1 MMCRRSPGSHV
12 SSSMPRTRLMVSK
25 RMRACRARLPLT
37 AARPDLNGTA
47 RSPYFDTVERVA
59 LQRIERRGPASSA
72 VSEAATETSPFGRSP
87 RRERPSGTV
96 SDGREVHSDA
106 SNRFPPHPSQW
117 RVEAACRRRDDASAE
132 PTRATATA
140 VSMTGGTRTFCRLD
154 RLVLLQLAVESAPHC
169 LLHERIR
176 ASGLTQPCSPDYC
189 RRGTE
194 PCIHHASCSPTSRC
208 QEPMD

>member
-1 MMCRRSPGSHV
+1 
-12 SSSMPRTRLMVSK
+12 MPRTRLMVSK

-37 AARPDLNGTA
+37 AARPDLK
-47 RSPYFDTVERVA
+47 ER
-59 LQRIERRGPASSA
+59 LDGHTSTPLNELLFRGIERRRARQLG
-72 VSEAATETSPFGRSP
+72 VSEAATKTSPFGRSP

-96 SDGREVHSDA
+96 SDGREVPSDA

-132 PTRATATA
+132 PDARHGDGRLDDRRNP
-140 VSMTGGTRTFCRLD
+140 VLLPTGSD

-176 ASGLTQPCSPDYC
+176 ASGLTQACSPDYC